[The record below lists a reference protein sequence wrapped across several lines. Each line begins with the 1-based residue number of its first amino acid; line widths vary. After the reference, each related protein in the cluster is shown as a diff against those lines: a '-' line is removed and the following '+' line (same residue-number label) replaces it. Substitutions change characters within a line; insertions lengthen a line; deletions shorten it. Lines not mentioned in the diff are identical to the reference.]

1 MNNMGKSRRENLSGG
16 ATVME
21 DSGHFQTN
29 KISLWNKGD
38 FAASFGLFVN
48 VLTDFLVMIS
58 LLIYVVG
65 MPKEFVY
72 EQIVPGF
79 GTAVLISGLIF
90 AYFAYKLAKKTGR
103 ADVTALPSGS
113 SSPGIF
119 LIIFMIMLPLYH
131 QTKDAAFTTTVGVI
145 WCMFEASMLFIGAF
159 FGDVVRKFVPRTVL
173 LAALAGL
180 SFVFLGMNPMLQ
192 SFEKPIVAFV
202 AIIIIF
208 MNWLSK
214 HPIMKKVPTGLLLII
229 VGTVIAWVMGYQDPA
244 AVTESLHSFGF
255 NPPALHLNG
264 LFDHIDAAAPYLLAA
279 VPLGL
284 SNYIFNLENVEAAAV
299 CGDEY
304 KTRDVMLANGI
315 CSAIGGF
322 CGNPFPVTVYVGH
335 AGWKEVGAG
344 IGYSIASSAAIFIL
358 SILSLM
364 GLVLAIVP
372 IEAIVPMLVF
382 IAIVTGYQAVKEAPK
397 FEVPAIF
404 VCFFPWVA
412 NWATIQVNNALSAAG
427 VSVGEEAGQVSSA
440 TLHNNGLFYDGM
452 VALGNGAPITSII
465 WGCIIIFTIRNTPLG
480 AIYATVLASI
490 LTFAGV
496 IHTSAVG
503 WGQAQGMP
511 FVIGYLLVA
520 TCLMYKYVMNK
531 RENIGPVTE

>member
-1 MNNMGKSRRENLSGG
+1 MTIASTKPIYGG
-16 ATVME
+16 FYME
-21 DSGHFQTN
+21 
-29 KISLWNKGD
+29 KISLWRKGD
-38 FAASFGLFVN
+38 IAASFGLFVN

-58 LLIYVVG
+58 LLIFVVG
-65 MPKEFVY
+65 MPKDFIF

-79 GTAVLISGLIF
+79 GLAVLVSGLIF
-90 AYFAYKLAKKTGR
+90 AFFAYRLAKKTGR
-103 ADVTALPSGS
+103 KDVTALPSGS

-119 LIIFMIMLPLYH
+119 LIIFLIMLPLYH
-131 QTKDAAFTTTVGVI
+131 ETNDAAFTVTVGVI
-145 WCMFEASMLFIGAF
+145 WCLFEASMLFLGAF

-214 HPIMKKVPTGLLLII
+214 HPIFKKIPTGLLLIV
-229 VGTVIAWVMGYQDPA
+229 VGTIIAWVMGYQEPA
-244 AVTESLHSFGF
+244 AVSEALKSFGF
-255 NPPALHLNG
+255 NPPTPHLSG
-264 LFDHIDAAAPYLLAA
+264 LFDHIDAALPYLLAA

-304 KTRDVMLANGI
+304 KTRDVMLANGF
-315 CSAIGGF
+315 CSTLGAL

-344 IGYSIASSAAIFIL
+344 IGYSIASSAAIFLL
-358 SILSLM
+358 SIFSLM

-382 IAIVTGYQAVKEAPK
+382 IAIVTGYQAVKESPR

-412 NWATIQVNNALSAAG
+412 NWATVQVNNALSAAN
-427 VSVGEEAGQVSSA
+427 VAVGSGADQVSSEA
-440 TLHNNGLFYDGM
+440 LHNAGLYYDGL
-452 VALGNGAPITSII
+452 VALGNGAPITSVI
-465 WGCIIIFTIRNTPLG
+465 WGCILIFTLRNTPIG
-480 AIYATVLASI
+480 GIVAAVLAAV
-490 LTFAGV
+490 LTFVGV
-496 IHTSAVG
+496 IHTSTIGV
-503 WGQAQGMP
+503 AQSVGMP
-511 FVIGYLLVA
+511 FVWGYLLIA
-520 TCLMYKYVMNK
+520 GFLAIKLYINK
-531 RENIGPVTE
+531 KDHIGPVTE

>member
-1 MNNMGKSRRENLSGG
+1 MNNI
-16 ATVME
+16 T
-21 DSGHFQTN
+21 
-29 KISLWNKGD
+29 LWKKGD

-58 LLIYVVG
+58 LLLYVVG
-65 MPKEFVY
+65 MPKEFVF

-79 GTAVLISGLIF
+79 GTAVLVSGLIF

-103 ADVTALPSGS
+103 KDVTALPSGS

-145 WCMFEASMLFIGAF
+145 WCLFEASMLFLGAF
-159 FGDVVRKFVPRTVL
+159 LGDIVRKFVPRTVL

-214 HPIMKKVPTGLLLII
+214 HPIFTKIPTGLLLII
-229 VGTVIAWVMGYQDPA
+229 IGTAIAWIMGYQDPA
-244 AVTESLHSFGF
+244 AVTEAVKSFGF
-255 NPPALHLNG
+255 NPPMLHLNG
-264 LFDHIDAAAPYLLAA
+264 LFDHIDAALPYLLAA

-304 KTRDVMLANGI
+304 KTRDVMLANGA
-315 CSAIGGF
+315 CSTLGAL

-412 NWATIQVNNALSAAG
+412 NWATVQVNNALSAAG
-427 VSVGEEAGQVSSA
+427 ISVGNGADQVSSTA
-440 TLHNNGLFYDGM
+440 LHNAGLFYDGL

-465 WGCIIIFTIRNTPLG
+465 WGCILIFTIRNTPIG
-480 AIYATVLASI
+480 AIFAAILASV

-496 IHTSAVG
+496 IHTSTVG
-503 WGQAQGMP
+503 WAQTEGMP
-511 FVIGYLLVA
+511 FVWGYLLIA
-520 TCLMYKYVMNK
+520 GFLAIKHFINK
-531 RENIGPVTE
+531 KHNIGPVTE

>member
-1 MNNMGKSRRENLSGG
+1 MNSTGKIRPQTLRGDD
-16 ATVME
+16 TVVAAGE
-21 DSGHFQTN
+21 LFSNG
-29 KISLWNKGD
+29 KISLWKKGD

-58 LLIYVVG
+58 LLIFVVG

-72 EQIVPGF
+72 TQIVPGF

-103 ADVTALPSGS
+103 TDVTALPSGS

-159 FGDVVRKFVPRTVL
+159 FGDIVRKFVPRTVL

-192 SFEKPIVAFV
+192 SFEKPVVAFV

-214 HPIMKKVPTGLLLII
+214 HPIMRKVPTGLLLIL

-244 AVTESLHSFGF
+244 AVTESLNSFGF
-255 NPPALHLNG
+255 NPPALHLTG

-304 KTRDVMLANGI
+304 KTRDVMLANGF
-315 CSAIGGF
+315 CSALGGL

-358 SILSLM
+358 SVLSLM

-382 IAIVTGYQAVKEAPK
+382 IAIVSGFQAVKEAPK

-412 NWATIQVNNALSAAG
+412 NWASIQVNNALSAAG
-427 VSVGEEAGQVSSA
+427 VSVGEGVGQVSSA
-440 TLHNNGLFYDGM
+440 ALHNNGLFYDGM

-465 WGCIIIFTIRNTPLG
+465 WGCIMIFTIRNTPMG
-480 AIYATVLASI
+480 AIYAAVLASG

-496 IHTSAVG
+496 IHTSTVG

-511 FVIGYLLVA
+511 FVIGYLLIA
-520 TCLMYKYVMNK
+520 ACLMYKHVVNK
-531 RENIGPVTE
+531 RDNIGPVTE

>member
-1 MNNMGKSRRENLSGG
+1 
-16 ATVME
+16 ME
-21 DSGHFQTN
+21 
-29 KISLWNKGD
+29 KIALWRKGD

-72 EQIVPGF
+72 KQIVPGF
-79 GTAVLISGLIF
+79 GTAVLISGIIF

-103 ADVTALPSGS
+103 KDVTALPSGS

-145 WCMFEASMLFIGAF
+145 WCMFEASMLFLGAF
-159 FGDVVRKFVPRTVL
+159 LGDVVRKFVPRTVL

-214 HPIMKKVPTGLLLII
+214 HPIFKKIPTGLLLII
-229 VGTVIAWVMGYQDPA
+229 IGTAIAWIMGYQDPA
-244 AVTESLHSFGF
+244 AVTESLKSFGF
-255 NPPALHLNG
+255 NPPMLHLDG
-264 LFDHIDAAAPYLLAA
+264 LFEHIDAALPYLAAA

-304 KTRDVMLANGI
+304 KTRDVMIANGF
-315 CSAIGGF
+315 CSALGAL

-358 SILSLM
+358 SIFSLM
-364 GLVLAIVP
+364 GLVLAVVP

-412 NWATIQVNNALSAAG
+412 NWATVQVNNALSAAG
-427 VSVGEEAGQVSSA
+427 ISVGTGADQVSSTA
-440 TLHNNGLFYDGM
+440 LHNAGLFYDGL

-465 WGCIIIFTIRNTPLG
+465 WGCILIFTIRNTPIG
-480 AIYATVLASI
+480 AIWAAILAAA

-496 IHTSAVG
+496 IHTSTVG
-503 WGQAQGMP
+503 WAQTEGMP
-511 FVIGYLLVA
+511 FVWGYLLIA
-520 TCLMYKYVMNK
+520 LFLAYKLFANK
-531 RENIGPVTE
+531 KYNIGPVTE